1 MENIDWGNVKVLIG
15 GVEVTGI
22 NKIQVATKTW
32 FDSASTSYS
41 GMIEVYQNEY
51 EALLGYNNKPKAKN
65 IVSRMKHTKGKLP
78 MVLGRRKGLYSSDFK

>member
-32 FDSASTSYS
+32 FDSASTSY
-41 GMIEVYQNEY
+41 
-51 EALLGYNNKPKAKN
+51 
-65 IVSRMKHTKGKLP
+65 
-78 MVLGRRKGLYSSDFK
+78 